1 MLLFWIISS
10 NNVSLQGFSSLFF
23 TSLQLVNL
31 WITDTTDLVKFLYV
45 KDSLIEVTFRH
56 THEGMRLSREC
67 DAAEDGRVAI
77 FSNPRG
83 KRRLV
88 LNVLI
93 D

>member
-1 MLLFWIISS
+1 MLLFNDFLHVFLIP
-10 NNVSLQGFSSLFF
+10 
-23 TSLQLVNL
+23 LQLVNL
-31 WITDTTDLVKFLYV
+31 WITDTTDLVKCLYV
-45 KDSLIEVTFRH
+45 KDSSIHVTFRH